1 MKAIKLLA
9 IAPYEGLKTLLQKI
23 ASQRDDVE
31 LTIYVADMF
40 KGVEVV
46 KSMPLER
53 YSAIISRAGTAGLI
67 EKEVSIPV
75 IDVGITI
82 YDMLRAIRMA
92 QSYNG
97 KYAVVGFPMITKY
110 ANIINELLQY
120 QTDVY
125 TVNSTQEIETCLSQ
139 LKETGYSLVAGDVI
153 TVNSAKQ
160 IGLNTILIT
169 SGFESVEEALNRGV
183 KWCRDNSA
191 LQTQN
196 RILKSVFT
204 NFKIG
209 TAVFD
214 KDRSLLYQCSTL
226 AASEQDQIHFE
237 LASLADKVI
246 DEGKIRIAKRIG
258 KWFFHIN
265 GEVINYDGKESI
277 LFCYKFR
284 ACLTKAEDQ
293 IVKYSN
299 INNTPTVN
307 LETFKTC
314 SPVMQRV
321 IDFAK
326 KYSMTNLPIVILGQP
341 GCGKDTFAYIIYRD
355 SEYHNNPMITIDCA
369 SLSEKQLAFLLKSE
383 RSPLCESSC
392 TLYFKNIHFLSE
404 VHQNALIAYFKN
416 TDIHNR
422 NRLIFSCAQDLCQ
435 QGSLI
440 DFAVNRINA
449 LTICIPTLN
458 ERIEDIQNLATLYLN
473 EINSEIGKQVI
484 GFYPEAILA
493 LQKFQWKYNLDQ
505 FKRVVKELVVLTDS
519 AYISEDLTLEV
530 LSRES
535 DLKENEE
542 ISAINLDGSLDEI
555 TKSVIESVLKKE
567 NMNQTKAAKRLGIS
581 RSTLWKKIKSDNK

>member
-1 MKAIKLLA
+1 MKTIKLLA

-46 KSMPLER
+46 KSISLEG

-169 SGFESVEEALNRGV
+169 SGLESVEEALNRGV
-183 KWCRDNSA
+183 KWCRDNST

-204 NFKIG
+204 HFKIG

-226 AASEQDQIHFE
+226 TACEQDQIHLE
-237 LASLADKVI
+237 LTSLVDEVI
-246 DEGKIRIAKRIG
+246 DEGKIRIAKRVG
-258 KWFFHIN
+258 NWFFHVN
-265 GEVINYDGKESI
+265 GEVMNYDGKETI

-284 ACLTKAEDQ
+284 ACQTKAEDR

-299 INNTPTVN
+299 IHNTPTVN

-341 GCGKDTFAYIIYRD
+341 GCGKDTFTYIIYRD

-369 SLSEKQLAFLLKSE
+369 SLGEKQLEFLLKSE
-383 RSPLCESSC
+383 RSPLCESNC

-404 VHQNALIAYFKN
+404 VHQNALISYLKN
-416 TDIHNR
+416 TEIHNR

-519 AYISEDLTLEV
+519 AYISEELTLEV

-535 DLKENEE
+535 NLKENEE

-555 TKSVIESVLKKE
+555 TKSVIESILKKE

-581 RSTLWKKIKSDNK
+581 RSTLWKKIKSDHK